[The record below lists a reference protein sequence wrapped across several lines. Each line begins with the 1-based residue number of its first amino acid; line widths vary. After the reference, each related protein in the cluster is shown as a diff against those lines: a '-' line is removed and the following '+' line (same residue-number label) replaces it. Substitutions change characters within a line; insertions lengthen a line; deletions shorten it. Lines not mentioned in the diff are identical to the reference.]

1 MQNIRGE
8 DELIPHVEKTKRA
21 VTQNV
26 LHPLGT
32 MLQWSGSLEALNA
45 MDAQV
50 SLMH

>member
-1 MQNIRGE
+1 M
-8 DELIPHVEKTKRA
+8 LKTTKRA